1 MDALKEGWFSELSP
15 LWPGMS
21 LSLEVDK
28 VLHSEKSTYQDILV
42 VKTTTHGRAL
52 ILDGIIQCTESDEFS
67 YQEMISFL
75 PLCSHPCPKKVL
87 IVGGGDGGVARE
99 VTKHPLVESVVQ
111 VEIDERVLNVS
122 RKYLPFMSAGL
133 SHPKLNV
140 QVGDGFKFMS
150 EHKQEF
156 DVIITDSSDP
166 VGPAVSLFQQPY
178 FNLMQKALR
187 PGGIV
192 CSQVGTVWGNIEHV
206 VETLRCCQTSFSS
219 AALAYAA
226 VPTYPTGQISF
237 VLGSLD
243 KETVFKEPVY
253 QFTEEQLEDM
263 SLRYYTSDVHRSAF
277 VLPRFAEKAIKK
289 AGLTTNK

>member
-1 MDALKEGWFSELSP
+1 MCSTWQASVASLNLSCYHAQVMDALKEGWFSELSP

-42 VKTTTHGRAL
+42 VKTSARSARRRKNA
-52 ILDGIIQCTESDEFS
+52 
-67 YQEMISFL
+67 
-75 PLCSHPCPKKVL
+75 HPYTVKQL
-87 IVGGGDGGVARE
+87 QFGDF
-99 VTKHPLVESVVQ
+99 
-111 VEIDERVLNVS
+111 IDLTSLS
-122 RKYLPFMSAGL
+122 R
-133 SHPKLNV
+133 
-140 QVGDGFKFMS
+140 
-150 EHKQEF
+150 
-156 DVIITDSSDP
+156 
-166 VGPAVSLFQQPY
+166 PAVSLFQQPY